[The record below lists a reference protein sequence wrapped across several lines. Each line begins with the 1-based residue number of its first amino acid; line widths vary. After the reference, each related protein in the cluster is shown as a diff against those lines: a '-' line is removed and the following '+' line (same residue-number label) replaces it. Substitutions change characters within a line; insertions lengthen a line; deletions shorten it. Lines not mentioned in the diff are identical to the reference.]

1 MATIMSNISN
11 HLTLGIS
18 LNRKIFIILYC
29 RKMSCT
35 LFYVCYINNSICN
48 KGTNINT
55 TNNHVTIISTETT
68 KNLILCINDS
78 IKPFLI
84 GYYRV
89 HFMVREVWLSI
100 IFDSCKDSVFCIY
113 YCNDIL
119 IIRNIEEAFS
129 YIKVYQPLTIFLWLE
144 SFKGFVNT

>member
-1 MATIMSNISN
+1 MSS
-11 HLTLGIS
+11 T
-18 LNRKIFIILYC
+18 F
-29 RKMSCT
+29 
-35 LFYVCYINNSICN
+35 FDVFYINNSIGN

-68 KNLILCINDS
+68 KNLVLCINDS

-84 GYYRV
+84 GYNRV
-89 HFMVREVWLSI
+89 HFVIREVWLSI

-119 IIRNIEEAFS
+119 IIGDIEEAVS
-129 YIKVYQPLTIFLWLE
+129 NIKIYQALTIFFWLK
-144 SFKGFVNT
+144 SFKSFVNT